1 MTDQQEAPLVI
12 HAAAIEV
19 ELQAEAI
26 LEAVLQAEV
35 TLAATLQ
42 AEVTLAAALQT
53 EVSVHLHAVRWA
65 VVQHEDRWVVVHH
78 TAAEADAAVDKLL
91 ETNALSRMYTA
102 NHVTWKNKNED
113 RNK

>member
-12 HAAAIEV
+12 HAAAIAV

-26 LEAVLQAEV
+26 LEAVLQAE
-35 TLAATLQ
+35 A
-42 AEVTLAAALQT
+42 TLAAALQA

>member
-12 HAAAIEV
+12 YAAAIEV
-19 ELQAEAI
+19 ELQAEDI

-35 TLAATLQ
+35 TLAAALQ
-42 AEVTLAAALQT
+42 A
-53 EVSVHLHAVRWA
+53 EVSVHLHEGRWA

-102 NHVTWKNKNED
+102 NHVTWKNKNKD

>member
-12 HAAAIEV
+12 HAAAIAV
-19 ELQAEAI
+19 ELQAEDI

-35 TLAATLQ
+35 TLAAALQ
-42 AEVTLAAALQT
+42 A

-102 NHVTWKNKNED
+102 NHVTWKNKNKD